1 MSSWPTPAGVG
12 TFYVNDFKAQIA
24 SILGSHAAATGT
36 SPSGSP
42 ATEGC
47 GVAGRPQ
54 ARREG
59 GGGLSQS
66 NSPFR
71 HGSGIGGFD
80 SVTPPPEVVPYSVSA
95 SRGTPLVTPTRGSGA
110 NRSGER
116 AKSARRSSRAAPLL
130 DTSAVFVTPTP
141 QKQRHHHLSPAMSAR
156 DNKRKSTRARRVTTS
171 ASRRRSPKRDG
182 AQRVGSPSAGH
193 TNVTLAT
200 GVGGGYAIH
209 VNRHPLYSGRG
220 APQRRCASPPP
231 AAGKAAGVQGGL
243 AISVEANTVRRLQ
256 RGGAEKPAASV
267 AVTQT
272 APVKAATASGVCA
285 TVSAGQTRPSAQRGS
300 IIEQLAAATQTNGG
314 DGSTLGQAAH
324 EPHANASVARSSSPR
339 KCPRPHSES
348 KLRLSRLTGGS
359 DTKPLGPLRLQDRM
373 RMHLQ
378 QASFNVSVSAAG
390 EADRRLP
397 NDTLVLAGPEQ
408 APDGE
413 ENPMYAQLK
422 AFQLPQA
429 HTAAPPAPAPPSLPG
444 SAPTGGTSAAA
455 PSAAPPPPAAPG
467 AVTAA
472 AVTGLAS
479 APAPAPA
486 AGVPA
491 PVVPPPPPGADVLAA
506 AAFVG
511 APAASPAP
519 PPPPPPPAVA
529 AGAGAASAPAAG
541 SSAAG
546 TGASAAAAASGTRLS
561 AQPVSARVPT
571 KEMTEAE
578 EERLLRDL
586 AAASHHNHRCARPP
600 PSAGSAVPATDAGLT
615 AAIETALQLRREANS
630 GALHG
635 WRRPPANVLLPDP
648 TLSAPTWVVLKSAP
662 AQEAQQAAA
671 AATFA
676 RPSGGASVDRSASR
690 ADDMTAAA
698 HEVAENAA
706 DGDETA
712 RVLDCID
719 YHAPFQ
725 CVLRPEY
732 VEHDL
737 VPAALSVGV
746 VAHTGMDDP
755 MKSWHTNRTTPGA
768 AAAAVEQRD
777 NVNGDA
783 LAAVAAASSDTAVKT
798 LAAQAVILRD
808 PLSLLACEHLA
819 EDTIDI
825 AARRRAYLSSMD
837 ALHGIT
843 RGGAL
848 VSTLQEASPL
858 GAVFCELSYPAKV
871 LLSAIL
877 YMRSLGALPS
887 LLRVGPLTEYSPVVD
902 KENCI
907 ELVFYNPPDDEQGVR
922 AAQEEQ
928 HKSGQLKPSRH
939 PFERERA
946 VGATVL
952 HSQVPARRVSL
963 IEAVTPTN
971 APGRARSQ
979 PHAEGQPRSSPGA
992 LFRSRSGRQY
1002 GNTRSFTGDSL
1013 AGKGEAHASH
1023 AHSYTDPSPSP
1034 LQKRRP
1040 TALEDRLM
1048 STLSATARRRAG
1060 SATSRSVSSAAVTSH
1075 TVSPHRFFSRAI
1087 STNLAGPQLH
1097 DTEASLTAAD
1107 TLDGVRRLPGADGGE
1122 PCPSESGG
1130 SWLLRNASQD
1140 GPARHVFARQV
1151 GDPGT
1156 NADESLSGSD
1166 NVHRSYADLASGR
1179 QRRQKLSQL
1188 PAKLQGCGSGYTS
1201 TFATPVPRVRITPP
1215 SGTSASG
1222 ASGAPAQT
1230 SATTATGSSA
1240 LRRSSVT
1247 VALEDLQRA
1256 AERGG
1261 VSAAARAATAPALP
1275 SHSLPD
1281 RADPLSA
1288 VTQPAKAMPPRLPTH
1303 FEAGQS
1309 ATACGTR
1316 GAATPASGSTPASAH
1331 GPGVARFPTGEQELC
1346 VVLRAVVAQKSHVYS
1361 FGKAETV
1368 HVLPPLPRR
1377 STDDDDDKALLRKQT
1392 TQKAE
1397 MERLAT
1403 DSSSPL
1409 HKFLCGGD
1417 KLRGEAKIEGDQW
1430 RAVLLDR
1437 ARRAAAAARQHVPVA
1452 VNEKGMQ
1459 TSADYGDLV
1468 VAFVLSGNAS
1478 ELCGSVPDMM
1488 ELEALRYRIFSLL
1501 GYSASDPAGM
1511 QAVKEAAGVG
1521 GASAAA
1527 QPPAEAVTRSCT
1539 TAPSPL
1545 EPNLARLQQHLASFE
1560 AFHTPASP
1568 HPKARET
1575 SSFGASSASPCASLV
1590 RGQRRPSFFEDVL
1603 QRADP
1608 LADLDNGDGK
1618 RERYPTEFDVQQRQ
1632 TTLRQRQTQDVQALM
1647 LQRYPI
1653 YRASSVAES
1662 TLQAFFAEAKE
1673 AVVAARQQAR
1683 RRDDAKSSSG
1693 RPSTSGRRFSSP
1705 DQSLDPLTR
1714 HTRGDAT
1721 TTALQDSERDLL
1733 RFRPMSLNSFHR
1745 ELTDAVQYALDLQI
1759 RQGKK
1764 DVLHALHM

>member
-1 MSSWPTPAGVG
+1 MSSSPTPAGMG
-12 TFYVNDFKAQIA
+12 TLYVNDFKAQIA
-24 SILGSHAAATGT
+24 SILGSRAAATGT

-47 GVAGRPQ
+47 GLARRPQ

-59 GGGLSQS
+59 GGDLSQR

-71 HGSGIGGFD
+71 HGSGSGDFG
-80 SVTPPPEVVPYSVSA
+80 SVTPPPGAVPYSPSA

-110 NRSGER
+110 NCSGER
-116 AKSARRSSRAAPLL
+116 AKSARRRSRAALLL

-141 QKQRHHHLSPAMSAR
+141 QKQRHRHLSPGTSAR
-156 DNKRKSTRARRVTTS
+156 DNKEKSSRARCVTTS
-171 ASRRRSPKRDG
+171 ASRRRGPKRDG
-182 AQRVGSPSAGH
+182 AQCVGSLSAGH
-193 TNVTLAT
+193 TNVTLST

-209 VNRHPLYSGRG
+209 VSRHPVYSGRG
-220 APQRRCASPPP
+220 APQRKCTSPPP

-243 AISVEANTVRRLQ
+243 AICVEANTVRRLQ
-256 RGGAEKPAASV
+256 RGGADKPVASV
-267 AVTQT
+267 AATKT
-272 APVKAATASGVCA
+272 APVKAATALGVCPA
-285 TVSAGQTRPSAQRGS
+285 VSAGQTRPPGQRGS
-300 IIEQLAAATQTNGG
+300 IIEQLAVATQMKGG

-339 KCPRPHSES
+339 KCPLPHSES
-348 KLRLSRLTGGS
+348 ELRLSRLTGGS
-359 DTKPLGPLRLQDRM
+359 NTKPLGPLQLHDRM

-378 QASFNVSVSAAG
+378 QASFNVSASAAG

-397 NDTLVLAGPEQ
+397 NDALVLAGPERT
-408 APDGE
+408 PGG
-413 ENPMYAQLK
+413 ENPMYTQLK
-422 AFQLPQA
+422 AFQLPQG
-429 HTAAPPAPAPPSLPG
+429 HTAAPPTPAPPPLPG
-444 SAPTGGTSAAA
+444 PATTGGTPAAA

-467 AVTAA
+467 AVTT
-472 AVTGLAS
+472 VTDLTS

-486 AGVPA
+486 AGIPA
-491 PVVPPPPPGADVLAA
+491 TVAPPPSPGADVLAA
-506 AAFVG
+506 AAFAG

-529 AGAGAASAPAAG
+529 AGAGAVNAPAAG
-541 SSAAG
+541 GSAAG
-546 TGASAAAAASGTRLS
+546 MGASAAAAASGARLS
-561 AQPVSARVPT
+561 AHPVSARELRR
-571 KEMTEAE
+571 EMTEAE

-586 AAASHHNHRCARPP
+586 IAASRHDHRCARPQ
-600 PSAGSAVPATDAGLT
+600 PSAGSAVPATDAILT

-648 TLSAPTWVVLKSAP
+648 TQSAPTWAVLKSVP

-671 AATFA
+671 AAA
-676 RPSGGASVDRSASR
+676 IAQPSGGAPGNHLASPT
-690 ADDMTAAA
+690 DDMKAAA
-698 HEVAENAA
+698 HDVAENAA

-732 VEHDL
+732 VERDL
-737 VPAALSVGV
+737 VPAALSVEV
-746 VAHTGMDDP
+746 VAHTGVDGL
-755 MKSWHTNRTTPGA
+755 MKSCPTNRTPPGA
-768 AAAAVEQRD
+768 AAAAAEQRD
-777 NVNGDA
+777 NINADA
-783 LAAVAAASSDTAVKT
+783 LAPAAAASSDTAVKT

-825 AARRRAYLSSMD
+825 TARRRAYLSAMD
-837 ALHGIT
+837 ALRGVT

-848 VSTLQEASPL
+848 STNRPGALASTLQEASSL

-907 ELVFYNPPDDEQGVR
+907 ELVFYNPLDEEQGVR

-928 HKSGQLKPSRH
+928 QKSGKLKPSRH
-939 PFERERA
+939 RFERARA

-952 HSQVPARRVSL
+952 HRQVPAGRVSL
-963 IEAVTPTN
+963 IEAVTPIN

-979 PHAEGQPRSSPGA
+979 PPAEGQPSSSPGA
-992 LFRSRSGRQY
+992 SFRSRSGRQY
-1002 GNTRSFTGDSL
+1002 GSATRRFTGDSL
-1013 AGKGEAHASH
+1013 DGKGEAHASH
-1023 AHSYTDPSPSP
+1023 AHNYTGPSPSP
-1034 LQKRRP
+1034 LSKRRL
-1040 TALEDRLM
+1040 TTLEDRLM
-1048 STLSATARRRAG
+1048 SALSATAMRRAG
-1060 SATSRSVSSAAVTSH
+1060 PAASRSVSSAAVTSR

-1087 STNLAGPQLH
+1087 STNLAESQLH
-1097 DTEASLTAAD
+1097 DTEASLMAGDA
-1107 TLDGVRRLPGADGGE
+1107 LDEARRLSAADGGE
-1122 PCPSESGG
+1122 PCSSANGG

-1140 GPARHVFARQV
+1140 GPAPHVFARQV
-1151 GDPGT
+1151 GEPGT
-1156 NADESLSGSD
+1156 NADESLSGSE
-1166 NVHRSYADLASGR
+1166 NVHRGDADLASGR
-1179 QRRQKLSQL
+1179 RRHQELSQL
-1188 PAKLQGCGSGYTS
+1188 PTKLQGCGSGCAS
-1201 TFATPVPRVRITPP
+1201 RVPRVRITPP

-1222 ASGAPAQT
+1222 TP
-1230 SATTATGSSA
+1230 GSSA
-1240 LRRSSVT
+1240 LRRSSVI

-1261 VSAAARAATAPALP
+1261 VPAAARAANAPSPP
-1275 SHSLPD
+1275 SHSLPG
-1281 RADPLSA
+1281 RTDPLST
-1288 VTQPAKAMPPRLPTH
+1288 VTQPAKAMPPPPTH
-1303 FEAGQS
+1303 FEAGQP
-1309 ATACGTR
+1309 ATTCGSR
-1316 GAATPASGSTPASAH
+1316 AAATPASGSAPASAY

-1377 STDDDDDKALLRKQT
+1377 SADDDGDKALLRKQT
-1392 TQKAE
+1392 IQKAE

-1417 KLRGEAKIEGDQW
+1417 KLCGEAKIEGDQW
-1430 RAVLLDR
+1430 RAALLDR
-1437 ARRAAAAARQHVPVA
+1437 ARRAAAAARQRVPVT
-1452 VNEKGMQ
+1452 VNENGMPA
-1459 TSADYGDLV
+1459 SADYGDLV

-1478 ELCGSVPDMM
+1478 ELSGSVPDMM

-1527 QPPAEAVTRSCT
+1527 RPPAEGVTRSST

-1545 EPNLARLQQHLASFE
+1545 EPNLARLQQHFTSFK
-1560 AFHTPASP
+1560 AFHTPDSP
-1568 HPKARET
+1568 HPETRET
-1575 SSFGASSASPCASLV
+1575 PSFGASSASPCASLV

-1608 LADLDNGDGK
+1608 LADLDGGDG
-1618 RERYPTEFDVQQRQ
+1618 RRGRYLTEFDVQQRQ
-1632 TTLRQRQTQDVQALM
+1632 RTLRQRQKQDVQTLM

-1673 AVVAARQQAR
+1673 AVVAARQQGR
-1683 RRDDAKSSSG
+1683 RRDDARSSSS
-1693 RPSTSGRRFSSP
+1693 RPSTSGGRFSSP
-1705 DQSLDPLTR
+1705 DPSLDPLTR
-1714 HTRGDAT
+1714 YTRGDAV

-1733 RFRPMSLNSFHR
+1733 RFRPMNLNSFHR
-1745 ELTDAVQYALDLQI
+1745 ELTDAVQCALDLQI
-1759 RQGKK
+1759 WQGKK
-1764 DVLHALHM
+1764 NVLHAFHM